1 MHKRKRT
8 ARRAAAVAGAVL
20 LVGVAASSASAVLGT
35 QKSLSLTVGP
45 ASVPQ
50 VPLEVCLDDDCL
62 STPPVNDVTLHTK
75 VSGGATGLVLL
86 TPSVCP
92 SGVGV
97 AASLTAVLG
106 TEVTVEATV
115 RGTGP
120 GGPVEAGI
128 GPESVTLQPGRTVTV
143 SACVS

>member
-20 LVGVAASSASAVLGT
+20 LVGVAASSASAALGT
-35 QKSLSLTVGP
+35 QKSLSLPVGP

-50 VPLEVCLDDDCL
+50 APLEVCLDDDCL

-75 VSGGATGLVLL
+75 VSGGATGVVLL

-97 AASLTAVLG
+97 AASLTGPAATALSLRAPASS
-106 TEVTVEATV
+106 TVPHA
-115 RGTGP
+115 
-120 GGPVEAGI
+120 
-128 GPESVTLQPGRTVTV
+128 
-143 SACVS
+143 